1 MIEFLQKLIQIQSIS
16 PRDEG
21 CFNLI
26 EERLKKLNFECN
38 RIDYLNVE
46 NLYATYGDK
55 GKIFCFLGHTDVV
68 PTGPENQWTYPPFSG
83 HIDGDVMYGRGTA
96 DMKASIAAFI
106 ESLEE
111 FMSSKPDL
119 NYRIAIL
126 LTSNE
131 EGDAADGFID
141 KIVDD
146 MIENDEKIDF
156 CLVGEPTS
164 YKRVGDSIRIGRR
177 GSLGG
182 SLKIIGKQGHIAY
195 PENIVN
201 PIFSASDVIV
211 RLKNT
216 VWDNG
221 NAIFQPTSFQIS
233 NIHSGTGAKNVVP
246 GDLDMFFN
254 FRYSTESTKETL
266 INEFESILNEL
277 NINYEI
283 DWKLSGLPYLTKKDN
298 LKDVVVQSIKDVTG
312 YTPDLNAK
320 GGTSDGRFIAKMG
333 TEIFELG
340 SLNETNHQIDEQIKI
355 SELWTLKDIYK
366 DILKGLNSKLS

>member
-1 MIEFLQKLIQIQSIS
+1 MIEFLQKLIKIQSLS

-21 CFNLI
+21 CFDLI
-26 EERLKKLNFECN
+26 EEKLVKLDFKCE
-38 RIDYLNVE
+38 RINYANVE
-46 NLYATYGDK
+46 NLYATYGNK
-55 GKIFCFLGHTDVV
+55 GKLFCFLGHTDVV
-68 PTGPENQWTYPPFSG
+68 PTGPEEQWTYPPFSAQ
-83 HIDGDVMYGRGTA
+83 IDGDLLYGRGTA
-96 DMKASIAAFI
+96 DMKASIAAFLQ
-106 ESLEE
+106 SLEE
-111 FMSSKPDL
+111 FFETSPEL

-131 EGDAADGFID
+131 EGDAVDGFID

-146 MIENDEKIDF
+146 MIENDEKIDL

-164 YKRVGDSIRIGRR
+164 YEKIGDSVRIGRR

-195 PENIVN
+195 PENVDN

-211 RLKNT
+211 KLKNT
-216 VWDNG
+216 IWDNG

-254 FRYSTESTKETL
+254 FRYSTESTQETL

-283 DWKLSGLPYLTKKDN
+283 DWKLSGLPYLTKEDN
-298 LKDVVVQSIKDVTG
+298 LKDVVVQSIQDVTG

-333 TEIFELG
+333 TEIVELG
-340 SLNETNHQIDEQIKI
+340 PLNETIHQIDEHIKI

-366 DILKGLNSKLS
+366 DIFKGLNSKLS

>member
-1 MIEFLQKLIQIQSIS
+1 MIEFLQKLIKIQSLS

-21 CFNLI
+21 CFDLI
-26 EERLKKLNFECN
+26 EERLNKLEFNCE
-38 RIDYLNVE
+38 RINYANVE

-55 GKIFCFLGHTDVV
+55 GKLFCFLGHTDVV
-68 PTGPENQWTYPPFSG
+68 PTGPEEQWTHPPFSA
-83 HIDGDVMYGRGTA
+83 HIDGDLLFGRGTA
-96 DMKASIAAFI
+96 DMKASIAAFL

-111 FMSSKPDL
+111 FFATSPEL

-131 EGDAADGFID
+131 EGDAKDGFID

-146 MIENDEKIDF
+146 MIEKDEKIDL

-164 YKRVGDSIRIGRR
+164 YEKIGDSVRIGRR

-182 SLKIIGKQGHIAY
+182 SLRIIGKQGHIAY
-195 PENIVN
+195 PENVDN

-211 RLKNT
+211 KLKNT
-216 VWDNG
+216 TWDNG

-233 NIHSGTGAKNVVP
+233 NIHSGTGAKNIVP
-246 GDLDMFFN
+246 GDLDMLFN

-266 INEFESILNEL
+266 IAEFESILNEL
-277 NINYEI
+277 NIEYEI
-283 DWKLSGLPYLTKKDN
+283 EWKLSGLPYLTKEDN
-298 LKDVVVQSIKDVTG
+298 LKDVVVQSIQDITG
-312 YTPDLNAK
+312 YRPNLNAK

-333 TEIFELG
+333 TEIVELG
-340 SLNETNHQIDEQIKI
+340 PLNETIHQIDEHVKI
-355 SELWTLKDIYK
+355 SEIVTLQKIYTN
-366 DILKGLNSKLS
+366 ILINLNNKL